1 MTVVFLCDYYHPFE
15 IGGAERSAERL
26 AIELGRRG
34 VAVIVATPNFGAPP
48 RERIEGVEVERL
60 PFPQR
65 LTPGELA
72 RRVWISNPAVQAWH
86 AVRVAALVR
95 RRRAA
100 VVHVQNSPLV
110 VAGWLAARAAR
121 ARLIVTI
128 RDLAYLEPADNARV
142 AESFKH
148 AADGWWAWLERRA
161 KRAAAARADA
171 IVFVSEAL
179 RSRYAGEQPRLAASA
194 RVVHNIAP
202 AAAAAEAPRDPATI
216 LYVGKLST
224 GKGLH
229 VLYDAIPLVARQVPD
244 ARFVLAGRPGAGF
257 VEPPPEVRA
266 HVTFA
271 GRLTAKEVHDLL
283 ARSTV
288 LVVPSIW
295 PEPLSRVILEGMSAG
310 VPVITTSAGGSTE
323 AVEHGVSGWIVP
335 PGDPGALAGA
345 IGHVLADAVL
355 ARRLADGARA
365 AYEQRFSAGAIVPQV
380 LSMYEETLASA

>member
-34 VAVIVATPNFGAPP
+34 VIVVVATPNFGAPP

-72 RRVWISNPAVQAWH
+72 RRIWTSNPALQAWH

-100 VVHVQNSPLV
+100 VLHVQNSPV
-110 VAGWLAARAAR
+110 VVTGWLAARAAR
-121 ARLIVTI
+121 ARLVVTI
-128 RDLAYLEPADNARV
+128 RDLAYLEPAADARP
-142 AESFKH
+142 ASSFKH

-179 RSRYAGEQPRLAASA
+179 RRRYAAEQPRLAASA

-202 AAAAAEAPRDPATI
+202 PATPGEAPRDPATI
-216 LYVGKLST
+216 VYVGKLST

-229 VLYDAIPLVARQVPD
+229 VLYGAIALVARQVPA
-244 ARFVLAGRPGAGF
+244 ARFVLAGRPGTGF
-257 VEPPPEVRA
+257 AEPPPEVRS
-266 HVTFA
+266 HVTLA
-271 GRLTAKEVHDLL
+271 GRLTAEDVRDLL
-283 ARSTV
+283 ARATM

-310 VPVITTSAGGSTE
+310 IPVIATSAGGSTE
-323 AVEHGVSGWIVP
+323 ALEHGVSGWIVP
-335 PGDPGALAGA
+335 PDDPGALAGA
-345 IGHVLADAVL
+345 VVDLLSNSTL

-365 AYEQRFSAGAIVPQV
+365 AYERRFSASAIVPQV
-380 LSMYEETLASA
+380 LGLYEEARARA